1 MLGLYLVLPFSSSY
15 DSRTSNVD
23 ILSWLLARW
32 LFLKSKTD
40 DIPRCFSGLFCRTL
54 VASNSTLA
62 ISEGFL
68 LIDPVSSIRSPLL
81 ISINSKL
88 SWINTYNSLFVA
100 EISVHGT
107 TIPFYQ
113 YFSKLASNWFWQF
126 CLCIWDACALT
137 CDFLTRYASY
147 YWPEYL
153 KFLRSYN
160 LLYSFRVKCFWK
172 QAAFYS
178 LPLCRDP
185 KWYRCSFT
193 F

>member
-1 MLGLYLVLPFSSSY
+1 MRISSFELLLCLKCPFFTRCYWLSILFCKWPILLNAAFPVMLGLYLVLPFSSSY

-62 ISEGFL
+62 IREGFL

-100 EISVHGT
+100 EISIHGT

-113 YFSKLASNWFWQF
+113 YFFKLASNWFWLF
-126 CLCIWDACALT
+126 CLCFWDACALT
-137 CDFLTRYASY
+137 CDFPTRYASCY
-147 YWPEYL
+147 
-153 KFLRSYN
+153 
-160 LLYSFRVKCFWK
+160 
-172 QAAFYS
+172 
-178 LPLCRDP
+178 
-185 KWYRCSFT
+185 
-193 F
+193 